1 MNAKRRKL
9 IYNLSTYAVVVIA
22 FIWCQML
29 LNSGG
34 MTRSL

>member
-1 MNAKRRKL
+1 MNAKRKKL

-22 FIWCQML
+22 FFWCQAL
-29 LNSGG
+29 VASGG